1 MRVSLNK
8 LFEKTDEVYIV
19 NFKYINKI
27 IESSGIEYAMCG
39 VGVHPN
45 GSVSILSRGNKFVIG
60 KSDIYKFMYDLEDT
74 ISSLVSN
81 KKLIPYTRNEQI
93 GRLDRKKK
101 QRERTAA
108 KKAATKSRCKSYKR
122 DISRGINRPLPTSMW
137 MEKNAIVLKRKMPAE
152 ENVVFNGIPK
162 RLRKFAKRQH
172 PFRIN
177 GRVYFADIY
186 IKRVQ
191 SIIEIDGGYHT
202 TRTDKDKLRDEDFMS
217 IGIKTI
223 RIPNEAVHDG
233 TYKEYLKSL

>member
-1 MRVSLNK
+1 MNK
-8 LFEKTDEVYIV
+8 
-19 NFKYINKI
+19 
-27 IESSGIEYAMCG
+27 
-39 VGVHPN
+39 
-45 GSVSILSRGNKFVIG
+45 SVDSTGRKNRGN
-60 KSDIYKFMYDLEDT
+60 
-74 ISSLVSN
+74 
-81 KKLIPYTRNEQI
+81 EQ
-93 GRLDRKKK
+93 
-101 QRERTAA
+101 QP